1 MKKIAILGSTGSIG
15 TQTLEGVRNN
25 PELHVVAL
33 AAGKSVE
40 QMEQQ
45 IREFHPLI
53 AGMWSEE
60 AAADLRSRVAD
71 LHVKVVSG
79 MDGLLEIATMP
90 QSQVLVTAIVGMI
103 GIRPTIAAIEAGKD
117 IALANKETLVTAGHI
132 IMPLAA
138 KMGVK
143 ILPVDSE
150 HSAIIQSL
158 NGEPAGRIEK
168 ILLTASGGPF
178 RGRTREQLQNIQV
191 EDALKH
197 PNWSMGRKI
206 TIDSSTLVNKGLEVM
221 EVKWLFGVDL
231 DQIQVIVH
239 PQSIIHSAVQY
250 VDGAVIAQLGTPD
263 MKLPIT
269 FVGRNTMGIYFFHY
283 PIMIIMNGLYI
294 LMLPALN
301 NIWVLLGV
309 SLVFVLVLGSLPV
322 DLLYTGVLNL
332 IAFILIKKDKT
343 VRDERLEEE
352 YDRQYDKYELLRR
365 KKAIADLTETLDSES
380 EQDGHVEKVNMDE
393 DTPDHTSSDSHE
405 GFSNVAGME
414 LEIEEDNLDD
424 IPDELIK
431 GEEELSLEDLIQEL
445 EATTRKMDN
454 KEP

>member
-15 TQTLEGVRNN
+15 TQTLEVVRNN
-25 PELHVVAL
+25 PELQVAAL

-71 LHVKVVSG
+71 LPVKVVSG

-150 HSAIIQSL
+150 HSAIFQSL

-231 DQIQVIVH
+231 DQIQVN
-239 PQSIIHSAVQY
+239 

-263 MKLPIT
+263 MKLPIQYAL
-269 FVGRNTMGIYFFHY
+269 FY
-283 PIMIIMNGLYI
+283 PDRRPMPG
-294 LMLPALN
+294 
-301 NIWVLLGV
+301 
-309 SLVFVLVLGSLPV
+309 
-322 DLLYTGVLNL
+322 
-332 IAFILIKKDKT
+332 K
-343 VRDERLEEE
+343 RL
-352 YDRQYDKYELLRR
+352 DFYELAQITFEKPDMETFFGLKLAYDAQRIGGSMPTVYNAANEKAVGLFLDR
-365 KKAIADLTETLDSES
+365 KIAYLQIPELIREAMEQHKVIENPNVEEILETEASVYDFI
-380 EQDGHVEKVNMDE
+380 EKVYSE
-393 DTPDHTSSDSHE
+393 R
-405 GFSNVAGME
+405 
-414 LEIEEDNLDD
+414 
-424 IPDELIK
+424 
-431 GEEELSLEDLIQEL
+431 Q
-445 EATTRKMDN
+445 
-454 KEP
+454 